1 MYISNRWKAFL
12 LLYNVYSVW
21 NRERL
26 RAKKILWQS
35 NKPKQLFIK
44 NSHNWVQKIEHKT
57 KCTFQEKL
65 LPIRKQRLLLFL
77 CIFPQLWKVE
87 SLGRKGWQWLG
98 FYRPRLGSN
107 GGGYVYDLKRGRSR
121 QFQSPRPPPWC
132 SPRRVALQ
140 SGLVSNF
147 HSHYQSH
154 FTLFG
159 TELWAMANVK
169 YRLLIRSLSYFELDQ
184 VEGSQS
190 S

>member
-1 MYISNRWKAFL
+1 MHFS
-12 LLYNVYSVW
+12 
-21 NRERL
+21 REAPL
-26 RAKKILWQS
+26 NI
-35 NKPKQLFIK
+35 IK
-44 NSHNWVQKIEHKT
+44 GTEA
-57 KCTFQEKL
+57 
-65 LPIRKQRLLLFL
+65 RLFL
-77 CIFPQLWKVE
+77 ALFLHQCIFPQLWKVE

-159 TELWAMANVK
+159 TELWVMANVQ
-169 YRLLIRSLSYFELDQ
+169 YCLLFRSSSYFKFNQ
-184 VEGSQS
+184 VEGSKS
-190 S
+190 IFLWVMAALVLLYLSVENRFILSHWYFNINTSTY